1 MLRSAC
7 ISTSSAALACR
18 AALPRAHAAAHLA
31 RPACHSV
38 WLGNSVDRRTMATTS
53 GVDAPAAAQP
63 DYYRVLGLKR
73 TASSDEVKAAFR
85 DLAKKHHPDVLAA
98 SSTAVVDMEFF
109 KLLNEAYKV
118 LSDPLLRREYDSE
131 KFSRATLLRMRNEG
145 RAAAGADGGI
155 VQFSRSAGGGLTAEE
170 LAKLSPDEAFQRSV
184 ERANERVRDNMRFRA
199 TLARANRA
207 KVCDF
212 FRFLGCAILVD
223 DRLQGCAANVAA
235 SQPATSRFQT
245 SHTSPTSSS
254 RFADRSTVA
263 TTERVARLCAVC
275 HRRGHM
281 GCGHEYVDQVTD
293 KPSMVAG
300 GLLAGDAGSRAMVA

>member
-1 MLRSAC
+1 
-7 ISTSSAALACR
+7 
-18 AALPRAHAAAHLA
+18 
-31 RPACHSV
+31 
-38 WLGNSVDRRTMATTS
+38 MATTS
-53 GVDAPAAAQP
+53 GIDAPAAAQP

-207 KVCDF
+207 KVCYAPY
-212 FRFLGCAILVD
+212 RILGALCLCLAD
-223 DRLQGCAANVAA
+223 SRAARPMSLP
-235 SQPATSRFQT
+235 SQPAMRTITRRCTHHPALVTMRRSMYRRNNRAYGAPSR
-245 SHTSPTSSS
+245 P
-254 RFADRSTVA
+254 
-263 TTERVARLCAVC
+263 
-275 HRRGHM
+275 M
-281 GCGHEYVDQVTD
+281 
-293 KPSMVAG
+293 PSLRAY
-300 GLLAGDAGSRAMVA
+300 GLWACRC

>member
-1 MLRSAC
+1 MCIHRRLLALQLARSRFVFRMLRSAC
-7 ISTSSAALACR
+7 LPTSSATALACR
-18 AALPRAHAAAHLA
+18 AALPRVHAAAHQA

-38 WLGNSVDRRTMATTS
+38 WLGNSAGCRTMATTS

-207 KVCDF
+207 KVCGAPYGI
-212 FRFLGCAILVD
+212 LGALCLCLTD
-223 DRLQGCAANVAA
+223 SRAARPMWLP
-235 SQPATSRFQT
+235 SQPAMRSITIHCTHHPHPCDDAQIDV
-245 SHTSPTSSS
+245 PTQQQSVW
-254 RFADRSTVA
+254 RALA
-263 TTERVARLCAVC
+263 P
-275 HRRGHM
+275 
-281 GCGHEYVDQVTD
+281 YVI
-293 KPSMVAG
+293 VAG
-300 GLLAGDAGSRAMVA
+300 IWAVGMQMLIK